1 MNWLRNLLAHVKGR
15 DSVNK
20 YAQLRFARLKEAQ
33 KWEAGSPASIHIWQT
48 QRRCR
53 KSWTFLDIYESN
65 DSRRMPNW
73 VKQAARRINERNKGP
88 KFYHKRFVT
97 YKIEYDDHDGVM
109 VFKGIKPSSLVRIEL
124 EIRKLRRRDKLV

>member
-1 MNWLRNLLAHVKGR
+1 MSWLKNLFANFKGQ
-15 DSVNK
+15 NHAEE
-20 YAQLRFARLKEAQ
+20 YGQLRSARLREIQ
-33 KWEAGSPASIHIWQT
+33 KWEASSPDTIYIWQT

-53 KSWTFLDIYESN
+53 KSWTFLDIYEPN

-73 VKQAARRINERNKGP
+73 VKRAARRINVRNKGP

-109 VFKGIKPSSLVRIEL
+109 VFEGIKPSSLVKIEL
-124 EIRKLRRRDKLV
+124 EIRKLRRRGKIV